1 MLIHL
6 FLYYIVKMETEIF
19 RIYTP
24 DFLPQL
30 LGANL
35 SQDMEVEIQAEDG
48 YITIRP
54 IRGNKLSLEDLLAKI
69 TPENQHSLIDLGSP
83 RGKEVR

>member
-1 MLIHL
+1 MQSTIKKWGNSAA
-6 FLYYIVKMETEIF
+6 I
-19 RIYTP
+19 RIP
-24 DFLPQL
+24 AAIMAA
-30 LGANL
+30 ANL

-54 IRGNKLSLEDLLAKI
+54 IRRNKLSLEDLLAKI

-83 RGKEVR
+83 RGKEVW

>member
-1 MLIHL
+1 MHSTIKKWGDSAA
-6 FLYYIVKMETEIF
+6 I
-19 RIYTP
+19 RIP
-24 DFLPQL
+24 AAIMAA
-30 LGANL
+30 ANL

-54 IRGNKLSLEDLLAKI
+54 IRRNKLSLEDLLTKI

-83 RGKEVR
+83 RGKEVW

>member
-1 MLIHL
+1 MFYGNNLTICPSG
-6 FLYYIVKMETEIF
+6 
-19 RIYTP
+19 RIKSAAIRVP
-24 DFLPQL
+24 AAIMAA
-30 LGANL
+30 ANL

-54 IRGNKLSLEDLLAKI
+54 IRHNKLLLEDLVAKI

-83 RGKEVR
+83 RSKEIW

>member
-1 MLIHL
+1 MHSTIKKWGNSAA
-6 FLYYIVKMETEIF
+6 I
-19 RIYTP
+19 RIP
-24 DFLPQL
+24 AAIMAA
-30 LGANL
+30 ANL

-54 IRGNKLSLEDLLAKI
+54 IRRNKLSLEDLLAKI

-83 RGKEVR
+83 RGKEVW